1 MLLKQKVIKEF
12 YGVAAILMNKIE
24 DHRAENQ
31 GNIEIYVR
39 DCPHDKI
46 VSWLSRVF
54 GPLEKVTNE
63 SDLVIYHTSHRH
75 SIIPISIQENM
86 NDGSFTSIFISQNIS
101 PWSNDVDFAR
111 DAHRELKCQVRC
123 DPGDE
128 YPDVPS
134 YSDTF
139 LQITDTKE
147 ELIDW

>member
-86 NDGSFTSIFISQNIS
+86 NDGSFLSRTIRGGQHILWATEIMEREKKVLTS
-101 PWSNDVDFAR
+101 R
-111 DAHRELKCQVRC
+111 
-123 DPGDE
+123 
-128 YPDVPS
+128 
-134 YSDTF
+134 
-139 LQITDTKE
+139 
-147 ELIDW
+147 